1 LIDVVFYY
9 QNSKKEAVRELIIKS
24 LTTAVSTLI
33 SLPDHIE
40 ICIYKLPHSVYGGI
54 DKYTPN
60 RIGLNSSLALQDIPE
75 ILVHELIHVNQ
86 RYTKTLEI
94 KNNGTYYWHGV
105 PYHNI
110 MPENLEY
117 DDYKNS
123 PWEVD
128 VDNKLSKLLT
138 EALMLSQKKHL
149 STIDSE
155 SK

>member
-33 SLPDHIE
+33 SLPNTIE
-40 ICIYKLPHSVYGGI
+40 ICIYRLPDSVYGGI

-60 RIGLNSSLALQDIPE
+60 RIGLNSLLALEDIPE
-75 ILVHELIHVNQ
+75 IIVHELIHVSQ
-86 RYTKTLEI
+86 RHTKLLEI
-94 KNNGTYYWHGV
+94 KNNGTYYWRGI
-105 PYHNI
+105 PYHNV
-110 MPENLEY
+110 MPENLDY

-123 PWEVD
+123 PWEID
-128 VDNKLSKLLT
+128 VDNKIDKLLT
-138 EALMLSQKKHL
+138 EALMLSQKQHL